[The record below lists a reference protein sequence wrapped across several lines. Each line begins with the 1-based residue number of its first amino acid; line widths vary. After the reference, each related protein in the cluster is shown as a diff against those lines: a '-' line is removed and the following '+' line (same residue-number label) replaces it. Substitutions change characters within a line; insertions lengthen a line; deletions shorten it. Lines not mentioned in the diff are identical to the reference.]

1 MWNILNIKKNT
12 SPSSESLRVRLDSD
26 MKYLEMS
33 EAIQKGFL
41 FFLGASINIKFNRS
55 PLNLTEQKSSKK
67 KFAENLKKTI
77 NAYSKGTGNFSDYG
91 ELNDYVFNSHIYSI
105 NHIFH
110 NILLNKQVDDELRKV
125 EHNGREEP
133 IRFLKTPLVDDFV
146 NPYLNSSNFKL
157 NDFHN
162 LIEHFFERIGTH
174 LLETSFDNCK
184 SYEAGYAYFSM
195 QCQFDVKGTTFLLE
209 TINGLLSPMYM
220 ALSNY
225 PLLHLFLP
233 KEFDSNHIFS
243 SILQL
248 FYGGIDPK
256 IITPIHQYHQHI
268 FYSVIKWKFSLE
280 NTSSNFSWKF
290 NLKEDSAFAINIF
303 KYAIKIRETNI
314 INIKD
319 VVINSGQAHKNEL
332 KGQKIDMI
340 KFYQEILD
348 VLNEKYNINPPGE
361 KYSWN
366 NLGDLLQFLAILFY
380 ETCLHSII
388 LEHIEKPM
396 D

>member
-1 MWNILNIKKNT
+1 
-12 SPSSESLRVRLDSD
+12 
-26 MKYLEMS
+26 
-33 EAIQKGFL
+33 
-41 FFLGASINIKFNRS
+41 
-55 PLNLTEQKSSKK
+55 
-67 KFAENLKKTI
+67 
-77 NAYSKGTGNFSDYG
+77 
-91 ELNDYVFNSHIYSI
+91 
-105 NHIFH
+105 
-110 NILLNKQVDDELRKV
+110 
-125 EHNGREEP
+125 
-133 IRFLKTPLVDDFV
+133 
-146 NPYLNSSNFKL
+146 
-157 NDFHN
+157 
-162 LIEHFFERIGTH
+162 
-174 LLETSFDNCK
+174 
-184 SYEAGYAYFSM
+184 M

-268 FYSVIKWKFSLE
+268 FYSVTKWKFSLE

-303 KYAIKIRETNI
+303 KYAIKIRETDI

-319 VVINSGQAHKNEL
+319 VVINSGQVYKNEL

-348 VLNEKYNINPPGE
+348 VLIEKYNINPPGE

-388 LEHIEKPM
+388 LDHIEKPM